1 MTVVVTVVVT
11 IVVSILVTVL
21 SDATS
26 FLSSE
31 TLVASSATLF
41 SASDKSAVLR
51 WLKADL
57 VKSSTPVHS
66 VGERKSSN
74 KSCEVNC
81 DVSGGSIEAV
91 SESLEP
97 LKESEVVT
105 ASESATNMESV
116 NPSSDQNMSE
126 FDSTT
131 SWFLSNVNSYSY
143 CASMLKGVGENE
155 DMVKETEVESIG
167 STTRAI
173 S

>member
-1 MTVVVTVVVT
+1 M
-11 IVVSILVTVL
+11 
-21 SDATS
+21 
-26 FLSSE
+26 
-31 TLVASSATLF
+31 
-41 SASDKSAVLR
+41 
-51 WLKADL
+51 
-57 VKSSTPVHS
+57 
-66 VGERKSSN
+66 
-74 KSCEVNC
+74 NC

-131 SWFLSNVNSYSY
+131 SWFLSNVNSY
-143 CASMLKGVGENE
+143 CGSMLKEEDENE

-167 STTRAI
+167 STTSLFMMI
-173 S
+173 VND

>member
-1 MTVVVTVVVT
+1 M
-11 IVVSILVTVL
+11 
-21 SDATS
+21 
-26 FLSSE
+26 
-31 TLVASSATLF
+31 
-41 SASDKSAVLR
+41 
-51 WLKADL
+51 
-57 VKSSTPVHS
+57 
-66 VGERKSSN
+66 
-74 KSCEVNC
+74 NC